1 MANSTV
7 YPYGTGGHM
16 PSNIG
21 IINDL
26 TTGGANNALSAEMG
40 KYIGHKLSYFDTAEC
55 EEEGVLLVDENLNI
69 GVKIND
75 EGFFSVNMLTAS
87 PV

>member
-1 MANSTV
+1 MASSTI

-26 TTGGANNALSAEMG
+26 TTGGVNKALSAEMG
-40 KYIGHKLSYFDTAEC
+40 KYIGRKIGYLDMSEC
-55 EEEGVLLVDENLNI
+55 EEEGLLLVDENLNI
-69 GVKIND
+69 GVKVTD
-75 EGFFSVNMLTAS
+75 AGFFSINMLTAS